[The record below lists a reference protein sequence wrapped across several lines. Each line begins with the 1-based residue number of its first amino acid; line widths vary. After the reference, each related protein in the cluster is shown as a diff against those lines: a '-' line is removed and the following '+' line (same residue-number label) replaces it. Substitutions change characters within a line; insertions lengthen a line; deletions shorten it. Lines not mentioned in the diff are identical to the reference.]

1 MNEQLPTIGTATAA
15 GAELS
20 PADLLAAIAGLPS
33 PHVAGRVRAVLEHA
47 AQEAVYEDGP
57 VAVDDPVLT
66 LEFQHTF
73 TRRQVVMLLADL
85 RRSEIG

>member
-1 MNEQLPTIGTATAA
+1 MTDQLPTIGAETAA

-20 PADLLAAIAGLPS
+20 PSDLLAAIAGLPS
-33 PHVAGRVRAVLEHA
+33 PQVAGRVRAVLEHA

-73 TRRQVVMLLADL
+73 TRRQVVQLLAEL
-85 RRSEIG
+85 RRNEIE